1 MDTLTETFLLT
12 FSGLFSIVNPIG
24 AALIFSQVTA
34 DRTHAE
40 RRQLSQRI
48 AVYSA
53 IIMLVALWAGT
64 YVLGFFGITVSA
76 LRIAGGLVVAARAWS
91 LLFQSEWHEENK
103 QQQAS
108 EAAGAE
114 SIAFFPL
121 TMPFTAGPGTIS
133 VAIAIGS
140 NFPDKPGVYLPF
152 VIGASAAA
160 VTVAVTVWLAYSS
173 SDRILAFLGASGA
186 RVLSRLSAF
195 LLLCIGTQIAMG
207 GFDDFLRGTVQ

>member
-12 FSGLFSIVNPIG
+12 FTGLFSIVNPIG

-40 RRQLSQRI
+40 RRDLAWRI
-48 AVYSA
+48 ALYSA
-53 IIMLVALWAGT
+53 IIMLVALWLGT

-76 LRIAGGLVVAARAWS
+76 LRIAGGLVVAASAWT
-91 LLFQSEWHEENK
+91 LLFHTERHEENK
-103 QQQAS
+103 QEQAS
-108 EAAGAE
+108 GTEGSA

-152 VIGASAAA
+152 VVGASAAA
-160 VTVAVTVWLAYSS
+160 VVVAGTVWFAYSS
-173 SDRILAFLGASGA
+173 ADRILNFLGESGA
-186 RVLSRLSAF
+186 RVLARLSAF

-207 GFDDFLRGTVQ
+207 GLDDFLRGTVQ